1 MDLTKRNIGI
11 PIKFLVCFDCWTNQ
25 TVPKISDDS
34 GSLIGLITLTVA
46 RAIPEH
52 KWMNTIVD
60 DIMIP
65 RNELIIM
72 DANSNAD
79 QALNKMAIRKM
90 NIVFIS
96 NGDVAGLVTKTGIL
110 NIAAERKK
118 YFDALRQE

>member
-1 MDLTKRNIGI
+1 MKTAF
-11 PIKFLVCFDCWTNQ
+11 PVT
-25 TVPKISDDS
+25 DDS
-34 GSLIGLITLTVA
+34 GSVIGLITLTVA

-60 DIMIP
+60 DMMIP
-65 RNELIIM
+65 RNDLIIM
-72 DANSNAD
+72 DANNNAD

-96 NGDVAGLVTKTGIL
+96 NAEGDITGLVTKTDIL

>member
-1 MDLTKRNIGI
+1 
-11 PIKFLVCFDCWTNQ
+11 VCFDCWTNQ

-60 DIMIP
+60 DMMIP
-65 RNELIIM
+65 RNDLIIM
-72 DANSNAD
+72 DANNNAD
-79 QALNKMAIRKM
+79 EALNKMAIRKM

-96 NGDVAGLVTKTGIL
+96 NGEGDIAGLVTKTDIL
-110 NIAAERKK
+110 NIPAERKK